1 VYVPELGMTF
11 SIQHEKTRIFG
22 CQNPAF
28 QGGNRKSLPKSFLN
42 RFTLV
47 FLEEMNEEDFLLIL
61 QGTFHGI
68 DKSVLLQ
75 MIKYNM
81 QIHDDVVKKQEWGA
95 KGGPWEFN
103 LRDLVRWCQL
113 MLKHQQPGYW
123 KPSEFVEIIYQTKF
137 RTKEDRLRVI
147 ELTTQMFGD
156 WPSCLRSGP
165 YITSLSIKVG
175 RIELLRTG
183 QYMNTREQYRLL
195 HHWLQPMSALVQ
207 SLDMGWM
214 TILVGNSGV
223 GKSSLVRAVAQL
235 TGHHLLEFPII
246 TDMDTTDLLG
256 GFEQADWKRDLLLT
270 LCRLKLVVQ
279 GVLQDVLVLVKLD
292 SCGFGDMDKFVSLIS
307 GLVSARSA
315 LTSLSNMLS
324 TNEVLDKLESLLL
337 NIEELIPA
345 IESMCPDVLGS
356 LDELKRALLLLKNKI
371 AAGGDNRG
379 AFKWFDSTL
388 IQAVQEGYWL
398 LMDNANLCSASVLD
412 RINPLL
418 EPNGKLRIDE
428 RGVSDGDV
436 VTVITPHKD
445 FRLILTMDYTKGE
458 LSRAFRNRGIEIYM
472 LGEEEIG
479 GQLDDED
486 IKELLLHCGVP
497 VKSLQAWIFKLL
509 TALRSLSHG
518 SLFSAVEYILTA
530 AKLLGVLL
538 ARGVDSFIA
547 AQMAFEET
555 FRSDQLHLEIRNA
568 VRQLLDDAYTELPL
582 ILASTPM
589 SDVVAQPTSLSY
601 VVDSNVAMILRDC
614 HLLLNITSCYSSAVR
629 VIQNLLPD
637 VPTTQLKEELLLFQ
651 AIVLYCEKT
660 SPLDVVGRFLWLERK
675 MKLVDEVKQNQLLR
689 MVKTV
694 KDSVREMFS
703 SSLYINLCEQLK
715 SSSSIECHFVG
726 VLEECFLESRRLFVL
741 WHYLLDKSRMR
752 CISASFE
759 CPAEGTLLAYGV
771 TGRSGQMVSNTPAHS
786 FVPHLVK
793 ALETFDCYFMSWLN
807 QAWTLS
813 DEQAVQVEMSLKWFW
828 RLQYVCCQEPCHR
841 PNMGRIGLHWQ
852 LFRTKAVDFLKSKE
866 PHVSLPIGLATASA
880 YVDEALHAS
889 SHSTFMQWQK
899 CFGFPQPFRS
909 SITAQAFTRLEALSM
924 SLQEKTTPQII
935 TEIANMLVMLLAAP
949 TSLVEQQSLAETALS
964 LCCEGTA
971 CESGNTKIVKSS
983 VLRCLFDV
991 ECLNI
996 EARIVS
1002 RALQFVLRKEDKCNR
1017 MLYGNTAEEVA
1028 CVCELNFAATTLITS
1043 MANYLGL
1050 KAIVLKGAGIQLK
1063 SHLPCVLVSLYDRL
1077 ATCTSLNAISNSY
1090 EQPDIAKDAT
1100 ESIRQHF
1107 DILDPCIRSLCV
1119 IHYLREFT
1127 DVFSTNSLVPDPA
1140 MMHHVSLDNYEG
1152 KVNELHRLRRHIWV
1166 MSYNVDNPEY
1176 SYRNLLWIRLA
1187 SLTMEIVFAVPDIPD
1202 CCQKAVIQVKAAAQ
1216 SSSSTGN
1223 PSERHLAHTILEGVA
1238 SFQDMVLQ
1246 LTKQE
1251 EDLLLTCLECLQ
1263 WMLSSSQDA
1272 DAQLPGLG
1280 PSNQDADAKL
1290 GQGLVSCGLL
1300 RMLLLTPDTSIDVKE
1315 TEKCQLDWVKEEFN
1329 DKYNDVLVRQAQD
1342 VLLHGRTNFPSCHE
1356 CKFSGSSFVGIEN
1369 SCCPKLESYALQSC
1383 SKLLQITNELEGT
1396 AAYRPETSQFM
1407 ELVSY
1412 MQDFTK
1418 TVGSCGQVLGL
1429 VDELSKIKAID
1440 KGPCSDIAERARNF
1454 LQSVSLM
1461 LSQLRKSYPCYRDVT
1476 MPFAASLAQ
1485 VIEGIQTLMSS
1496 SQSQSSNNDICSS
1509 VVSALCQLSDCK
1521 DPLHSAGVLSNAPYS
1536 QLLCDKSLCQVV
1548 MERGLLTALLQIQT
1562 SCELSGWLTTQANDA
1577 IQLNLAKFVQLWQVA
1592 NEEESNRESS
1602 QLYKYRTEKH
1612 LSDEI
1617 PENCGGRHR
1626 FQRTS
1631 DFEDILYEETMG
1643 CFKSDMPDGAYTSV
1657 KAIHG
1662 VDLSMRLSSIH
1673 YLIYTKGV
1681 WKSWLSPNSLNPNPE
1696 NGVCK
1701 TGSLRDMLIS
1711 GYNTMVMLGDCLRGA
1726 ELDCKLSC
1734 SHLLSVNDQL
1744 RRLTC
1749 PSEVTSLTTT
1759 LVAFQN
1765 GEAPYDIYSDSNI
1778 VKVLSVRPVLD
1789 HFVNHVVKLLENWP
1803 NNPLLCKLLQ
1813 IVNRI
1818 KSFPVTS
1825 PLTKVLAGLELLLQR
1840 SQDWE
1845 SCTATKYS
1853 LKEEL
1858 NEIAQVVLQWRK
1870 LELKSWPSVLET
1882 VAWRHACKASR
1893 WWFHLYKIVQPYLNS
1908 LTAYD
1913 ANLNAALQQFLETS
1927 TLGEFH
1933 SRLLMVY
1940 AFHCHVASTCPGS
1953 EWNPVVCN
1961 LWHTYHYYKQFL
1973 PSVSDYV
1980 LKLKAPIEKELED
1993 IREIASWG
2001 DINYWA
2007 LKESTEKSH
2016 RTLHTLSRRYEDLL
2030 NSPISIV
2037 LCERTLD
2044 ANHSKEPLP
2053 FNMVGS
2059 ADVQQLDVQQFD
2071 VMNSVLGQL
2080 TAVSVQKHQNFVL
2093 STQEICIDIGELQ
2106 QDHVGAYKL
2115 TRKLKKQCRKLISA
2129 STFCGHLPTV
2139 DKLFGR
2145 LLNIYSLTNFMTM
2158 TTFPSGMM
2166 SQLQELLKVDHGN
2179 NVSQDKIKHQA
2190 QHKRVLLSTLFKEL
2204 RIGGENMYGLFG
2216 NCSTHLIHH
2225 LMNLVLYFVK
2235 SSLMVY
2241 IARLIIQKRQSF
2253 EIIR

>member
-1 VYVPELGMTF
+1 
-11 SIQHEKTRIFG
+11 
-22 CQNPAF
+22 
-28 QGGNRKSLPKSFLN
+28 
-42 RFTLV
+42 
-47 FLEEMNEEDFLLIL
+47 
-61 QGTFHGI
+61 
-68 DKSVLLQ
+68 
-75 MIKYNM
+75 
-81 QIHDDVVKKQEWGA
+81 
-95 KGGPWEFN
+95 
-103 LRDLVRWCQL
+103 
-113 MLKHQQPGYW
+113 
-123 KPSEFVEIIYQTKF
+123 
-137 RTKEDRLRVI
+137 
-147 ELTTQMFGD
+147 
-156 WPSCLRSGP
+156 
-165 YITSLSIKVG
+165 
-175 RIELLRTG
+175 
-183 QYMNTREQYRLL
+183 
-195 HHWLQPMSALVQ
+195 
-207 SLDMGWM
+207 
-214 TILVGNSGV
+214 
-223 GKSSLVRAVAQL
+223 
-235 TGHHLLEFPII
+235 
-246 TDMDTTDLLG
+246 
-256 GFEQADWKRDLLLT
+256 
-270 LCRLKLVVQ
+270 
-279 GVLQDVLVLVKLD
+279 
-292 SCGFGDMDKFVSLIS
+292 
-307 GLVSARSA
+307 
-315 LTSLSNMLS
+315 
-324 TNEVLDKLESLLL
+324 
-337 NIEELIPA
+337 
-345 IESMCPDVLGS
+345 
-356 LDELKRALLLLKNKI
+356 
-371 AAGGDNRG
+371 
-379 AFKWFDSTL
+379 
-388 IQAVQEGYWL
+388 
-398 LMDNANLCSASVLD
+398 
-412 RINPLL
+412 
-418 EPNGKLRIDE
+418 
-428 RGVSDGDV
+428 
-436 VTVITPHKD
+436 
-445 FRLILTMDYTKGE
+445 MDYTKGE

-2139 DKLFGR
+2139 DKLFG
-2145 LLNIYSLTNFMTM
+2145 
-2158 TTFPSGMM
+2158 MM